1 MTDATG
7 DIEDLVHQRIR
18 LGILTIALEVSSVQ
32 FGYLQRV
39 MDLTPGNLG
48 RHLVVLEEAKLI
60 KVAKTFEGR
69 RPSTSISI
77 TAAGRKALRA
87 EVAALKSIVDRV
99 ERAESERTSLL
110 EAARVPAQQ
119 RKRLNLT

>member
-18 LGILTIALEVSSVQ
+18 LGILTIALEASSVQ

-99 ERAESERTSLL
+99 ERAESERASSL
-110 EAARVPAQQ
+110 EAARVPSSQ

>member
-1 MTDATG
+1 
-7 DIEDLVHQRIR
+7 
-18 LGILTIALEVSSVQ
+18 
-32 FGYLQRV
+32 
-39 MDLTPGNLG
+39 LTPGNLG

-99 ERAESERTSLL
+99 ERAESERASLL
-110 EAARVPAQQ
+110 EAARVPSSQ

>member
-39 MDLTPGNLG
+39 MGLTPGNLG

-69 RPSTSISI
+69 RPSTSIAI

-87 EVAALKSIVDRV
+87 EVASLKAIVDRV
-99 ERAESERTSLL
+99 ERAESERILSPG
-110 EAARVPAQQ
+110 AVRVPARR